1 MLFRSLRSSVE
12 NREGELGAI
21 KGRWIDSWC
30 VVEDFSIIGFPKGE
44 GGWHAHAKFQE
55 LCLYSRRSLK
65 I

>member
-30 VVEDFSIIGFPKGE
+30 VVEDFNIIKLPKG
-44 GGWHAHAKFQE
+44 GNAKFQE
-55 LCLYSRRSLK
+55 LCLYSQRSLK